1 MLNRKSKTGII
12 LAGIAVLAVL
22 GAAGYKGYLYYREV
36 KNTGT
41 YVSKEKYEY
50 FTYVETGN
58 TNEENTVVITS
69 DSAYTVINCV
79 VPGKYICIP
88 DVEYQYDKTNEDILE
103 IKKALYRVYDLET
116 GELLRTIDIEKV
128 KEETAPNMRMQT
140 LISPGIVVTGEANY
154 IYFKL
159 RDSADKQNRIKKR
172 SLYINVET
180 GKGFIPDPGNPPLPE
195 ELEYGDENYEKMMD
209 SHGQHYWLRDDR
221 TGVLAANG
229 FETFE
234 PASGRREWEGLFVM
248 HVTDRI
254 LGITTMRKYLPEE
267 NEKLYSEFPGLKEYK
282 GEGDEYVTV
291 YLEAYLTTEE
301 IMELFMEDGEEISFE
316 GCVIQPEDSI
326 DWRLHEVH
334 SFEEIEQWYDGG
346 V

>member
-1 MLNRKSKTGII
+1 MLNRKSKAGII

-69 DSAYTVINCV
+69 DSAYTGINCV

-159 RDSADKQNRIKKR
+159 RDSADKQNRINKR

-180 GKGFIPDPGNPPLPE
+180 GKGL
-195 ELEYGDENYEKMMD
+195 Y
-209 SHGQHYWLRDDR
+209 Q
-221 TGVLAANG
+221 
-229 FETFE
+229 
-234 PASGRREWEGLFVM
+234 
-248 HVTDRI
+248 I
-254 LGITTMRKYLPEE
+254 LGIPRCQRNWNMGMKTMK
-267 NEKLYSEFPGLKEYK
+267 K
-282 GEGDEYVTV
+282 
-291 YLEAYLTTEE
+291 
-301 IMELFMEDGEEISFE
+301 
-316 GCVIQPEDSI
+316 
-326 DWRLHEVH
+326 
-334 SFEEIEQWYDGG
+334 
-346 V
+346 